1 MVGQASQRQT
11 EWNEFDGENYSRDK
25 VRHKMKETI
34 SCIRN
39 DDVGG
44 RARMTRD
51 EERVLR
57 GGMTLCRYGGWV
69 VDIFVFVFAAC

>member
-1 MVGQASQRQT
+1 VVGQASQRQT

-34 SCIRN
+34 SCIPN

-44 RARMTRD
+44 
-51 EERVLR
+51 
-57 GGMTLCRYGGWV
+57 
-69 VDIFVFVFAAC
+69 